1 MRSMPTE
8 IKKNRPDDQM
18 TSCFLKL
25 YTPTRVCE
33 VIIRNWSAGQPVSPK
48 KPDDIRRNGRKKKGE
63 RRLSDGTM
71 DIRRRKTRS
80 RNSRAQD
87 TEGRRGELRQRRC
100 RTQDSE
106 GRDVRMPSGRNYQ
119 EDSRRARN
127 QRTEERKPR
136 NTAETEHTKKTGR
149 RCP

>member
-33 VIIRNWSAGQPVSPK
+33 IIIRNWSAGQLVSPK

-87 TEGRRGELRQRRC
+87 TEGRRGSRNDARKMHREKPAFNAGEWKKGKP
-100 RTQDSE
+100 DSIRHN
-106 GRDVRMPSGRNYQ
+106 GRKKKGNAASQ
-119 EDSRRARN
+119 
-127 QRTEERKPR
+127 
-136 NTAETEHTKKTGR
+136 TAQWTK
-149 RCP
+149 

>member
-18 TSCFLKL
+18 TNCFLKL

-33 VIIRNWSAGQPVSPK
+33 IIIRNWSAGQPVSRSALK
-48 KPDDIRRNGRKKKGE
+48 SRMT
-63 RRLSDGTM
+63 SGTM
-71 DIRRRKTRS
+71 DERRRETRS

-87 TEGRRGELRQRRC
+87 NEGRRGELRQRRC
-100 RTQDSE
+100 RTRDTEGGEENSGSE
-106 GRDVRMPSGRNYQ
+106 GAGHRTMRGGMSGCHPDATTKKIAGERETSEQNQ
-119 EDSRRARN
+119 E
-127 QRTEERKPR
+127 
-136 NTAETEHTKKTGR
+136 KTGR